1 MAVWTMVG
9 VLQQSV
15 FVCER
20 LNQSL
25 TTASQPDAGC
35 AGRHVTPHGSLDA
48 TETTRLYSPCVDTLG
63 RADLA
68 PRAQPSQADRQ
79 DSQTGAAV
87 SESLRRRRN
96 CPESADC
103 MLPCTP
109 GEGGGGSS
117 NTQTTAHAV
126 TVRSQVMMGR
136 TKLPI
141 FFKS

>member
-1 MAVWTMVG
+1 MVG
-9 VLQQSV
+9 VLQQSI
-15 FVCER
+15 FVCEQ

-109 GEGGGGSS
+109 GEGGGGQQQHSGHSS
-117 NTQTTAHAV
+117 RSNGQKSSYDGENQTADF
-126 TVRSQVMMGR
+126 
-136 TKLPI
+136 L
-141 FFKS
+141 